1 MGINTAVTNPVHKHT
16 SRKTTERKLV
26 KLWAVALYGRNI
38 TIIAAKI
45 ILNKLTSDAI
55 IMYTTS
61 KVAEVDG
68 VEIRETT

>member
-1 MGINTAVTNPVHKHT
+1 MGINTAVTNPHKHT

-55 IMYTTS
+55 IIMTS